1 MLQEERRRRNVFEN
15 LIGKRKK
22 RQIDRYEGY
31 ERQKTSPKIG
41 AGGTNQMNGKTGST
55 EEYRALFPKV

>member
-1 MLQEERRRRNVFEN
+1 MHQEERRRNVSEE
-15 LIGKRKK
+15 LIGERKR